1 MDKCFPTAQDD
12 SATTSSARSKFTYP
26 FAVDGLFL
34 VLMFGKYTVSAYY
47 WRVIAPLTCRP

>member
-34 VLMFGKYTVSAYY
+34 VLMFGKYTVSAYCY
-47 WRVIAPLTCRP
+47 RVTGPLTCRP